1 MASTHRP
8 SSSRESTIN
17 STHSSTSSH
26 SIPASCEK
34 STVTKATVIIV
45 GSGIGG
51 LTLAALLERAGIEY
65 QIFERA
71 AKVKPLGSALS
82 IGPNIM
88 YLFGQLGIL
97 DEILANAKPFGFST
111 GYNLQRQA
119 TRTLDYSPAEKI
131 GGFLPHIISR
141 PILVDILLR
150 LVPVNKISYS
160 KKILQVKQEDE
171 HVIIKCSDN
180 SEYQS
185 DILVGADGAYSSVR
199 QNLYKAL
206 NAKGKLPKADNA
218 DLPFNS
224 VCLVGQTTPLDPEE
238 FPHLKDSHTWFE
250 TMVGQ
255 DKPYAWITFTSKQ
268 NTICWMVL
276 ENLNEVSSKA
286 NDFFRNSEWGPEAA
300 EAMCKEVSDF
310 PVARNN
316 MTLGD
321 LFDRTPKDMISKV
334 MLEEKLFDTWSGGRI
349 VLLGDAC
356 HKMFPSAGLG
366 AVSAMQD
373 AVTLANCLYELSQ
386 YPSTAEIS
394 KAFKHYQNER
404 YPFAKNAYDTSHR
417 LAGVVGTNWYNHMF
431 RTVMKWMPK
440 SLFTKSLVVMYSY
453 RPQASFLKYI
463 PDKGQIKPAPQPSL
477 DRARARVRADLA
489 KAKARAI

>member
-1 MASTHRP
+1 MSSTSRP
-8 SSSRESTIN
+8 STSRASTIN
-17 STHSSTSSH
+17 STHSSSTSSQ

-97 DEILANAKPFGFST
+97 DEVLANAKPFGFST

-150 LVPVNKISYS
+150 LVPANKISYS
-160 KKILQVKQEDE
+160 KKILQVKQEDD

-180 SEYQS
+180 SGYQS
-185 DILVGADGAYSSVR
+185 NILVGADGAYSSVR

-224 VCLVGQTTPLDPEE
+224 VCLVGQTAPLDPEV

-250 TMVGQ
+250 TMVSQ
-255 DKPYAWITFTSKQ
+255 DKPYAV
-268 NTICWMVL
+268 C
-276 ENLNEVSSKA
+276 
-286 NDFFRNSEWGPEAA
+286 
-300 EAMCKEVSDF
+300 DF

-321 LFDRTPKDMISKV
+321 LFDRTPKDLISKV
-334 MLEEKLFDTWSGGRI
+334 MLEEKLFDT
-349 VLLGDAC
+349 
-356 HKMFPSAGLG
+356 
-366 AVSAMQD
+366 
-373 AVTLANCLYELSQ
+373 
-386 YPSTAEIS
+386 
-394 KAFKHYQNER
+394 
-404 YPFAKNAYDTSHR
+404 
-417 LAGVVGTNWYNHMF
+417 
-431 RTVMKWMPK
+431 
-440 SLFTKSLVVMYSY
+440 
-453 RPQASFLKYI
+453 
-463 PDKGQIKPAPQPSL
+463 
-477 DRARARVRADLA
+477 
-489 KAKARAI
+489 

>member
-17 STHSSTSSH
+17 STHSTSSH
-26 SIPASCEK
+26 SFPASCEK

-131 GGFLPHIISR
+131 
-141 PILVDILLR
+141 
-150 LVPVNKISYS
+150 
-160 KKILQVKQEDE
+160 
-171 HVIIKCSDN
+171 
-180 SEYQS
+180 

-224 VCLVGQTTPLDPEE
+224 VCLVGQTMPLDPEE

-255 DKPYAWITFTSKQ
+255 DKPYAW
-268 NTICWMVL
+268 
-276 ENLNEVSSKA
+276 
-286 NDFFRNSEWGPEAA
+286 GPEAA

-321 LFDRTPKDMISKV
+321 LFNRTPKDMISKV
-334 MLEEKLFDTWSGGRI
+334 MLEEKLFDTWHGNRI

>member
-1 MASTHRP
+1 MASALRP

-17 STHSSTSSH
+17 STHSSTTSQ

-34 STVTKATVIIV
+34 SAVTKATVIIV

-131 GGFLPHIISR
+131 GGYLPHIISR

-150 LVPVNKISYS
+150 LVPTNKISYS
-160 KKILQVKQEDE
+160 KKILQVKQEDS

-224 VCLVGQTTPLDPEE
+224 VCLVGQTMPLDPEE

-250 TMVGQ
+250 TMVSQ
-255 DKPYAWITFTSKQ
+255 DKPYAVK
-268 NTICWMVL
+268 
-276 ENLNEVSSKA
+276 NLNEVSSKA

-300 EAMCKEVSDF
+300 EAMCKEVRDF

-321 LFDRTPKDMISKV
+321 LFDRTPKDLISKV
-334 MLEEKLFDTWSGGRI
+334 MLEEKLFDTWYGDRI

-373 AVTLANCLYELSQ
+373 AVTLANCLYELSVN
-386 YPSTAEIS
+386 PSAAEIS
-394 KAFKHYQNER
+394 KAFKRYQNER

-417 LAGVVGTNWYNHMF
+417 LAGVVGT
-431 RTVMKWMPK
+431 
-440 SLFTKSLVVMYSY
+440 
-453 RPQASFLKYI
+453 ASFLKYI

-477 DRARARVRADLA
+477 DRARARARADLA
-489 KAKARAI
+489 KARAV